1 MDRDKAVPAE
11 LPALRAAMVQLRG
24 SILTFLSTILVIRQP
39 TKWHGKLIPG
49 GRVRR
54 WIVIARDR
62 RVLVCVHCLSC
73 GSAGSPNLA
82 CTSLSCDFNFDTT
95 PRGICPSL
103 MKSSCGAGCWAIHPT
118 ELLQFPSNLVPL
130 FMISRMRKSHLSK
143 TSALTP

>member
-54 WIVIARDR
+54 WIVIARDLSVMIGVCHVAVQ
-62 RVLVCVHCLSC
+62 VLL
-73 GSAGSPNLA
+73 NETKITWLA
-82 CTSLSCDFNFDTT
+82 LHFRATSTS
-95 PRGICPSL
+95 IQ
-103 MKSSCGAGCWAIHPT
+103 HP
-118 ELLQFPSNLVPL
+118 EEYV
-130 FMISRMRKSHLSK
+130 R
-143 TSALTP
+143 A